1 MTGAAEK
8 PVKSSATTDERR
20 GPSASPAGDASA
32 PGASCRESRSRK
44 GRCDGKTLAGLAGE
58 YIAYLRI
65 ERGCSPRTIEAYS
78 RDLLDFTDFLFSHCG
93 LDDATGATRDD
104 IAAFEGDVVARGF
117 APSSVKRRLSVVKGF
132 YRFLVREG
140 FDETNPADTLPVPK
154 APLLLPDVLT
164 YDQVNALLSQPF
176 GSDAA
181 GLRNCAI
188 LEVLYGCGLRV
199 SELVGL
205 DLGDAVFEEGY
216 VRVMGKGGKDRIA
229 PIGGK
234 AEEALR
240 AYIDNGRP
248 NLARPYARPTA
259 AVFLNARGGRLTRQ
273 SVHAIVVRAG
283 EAVGIES
290 LHPHTLRH
298 SFATHMLE
306 GGADLRVIQEILGH
320 ADISTTQVYTHVSRR
335 HIREEYLA
343 AHPRA

>member
-1 MTGAAEK
+1 MAAKANKGKAKSKGAA
-8 PVKSSATTDERR
+8 SR
-20 GPSASPAGDASA
+20 A
-32 PGASCRESRSRK
+32 PLS
-44 GRCDGKTLAGLAGE
+44 GLAGE

-65 ERGCSPRTIEAYS
+65 ERGCSPRTIEAYTL
-78 RDLLDFTDFLFSHCG
+78 DLADYTDYLENRRHVARVT
-93 LDDATGATRDD
+93 DATRDD
-104 IAAFEGDVVARGF
+104 VAAYEADVVARGF
-117 APSSVKRRLSVVKGF
+117 AATSVKRRVSVVKGF

-140 FDETNPADTLPVPK
+140 FDERNPADTLPVPK
-154 APLLLPDVLT
+154 APLLLPDVLEH
-164 YDQVNALLSQPF
+164 DQVDALLSQPF
-176 GSDAA
+176 GTDAA
-181 GLRNCAI
+181 GMRNRAV

-205 DLGDAVFEEGY
+205 DVGDAVFEEGY
-216 VRVMGKGGKDRIA
+216 VRVVGKGGKDRIS

-240 AYIDNGRP
+240 DYLDSGRP
-248 NLARPYARPTA
+248 QLAKPYAHPTSA
-259 AVFLNARGGRLTRQ
+259 IFLNARGGRLTRQ
-273 SVHAIVVRAG
+273 SVHSIVARAG
-283 EAVGIES
+283 AAVGIES

-320 ADISTTQVYTHVSRR
+320 ADISTTQVYTHVSRI